1 MADGVLSRIPGLAG
15 YLSGQAND
23 QQMHMGQLQQMG
35 ALQGILAKQQA
46 AQQEQELKGT
56 LSRIAQQAGGD
67 PAKMG
72 PLLLQT
78 GHPKLMELG
87 KGMIPRTPN
96 PQFVNT
102 VDEQG
107 NPVQK
112 AVVPTPGMT
121 LPSQPRQAPNTVTE
135 LEKLMMLRD
144 RLKTEGKDVT
154 AVENAIRKQSETA
167 RQIVPP
173 VINVNAGGKP
183 KPPSGF
189 QWNATGDA
197 LEPIKGGPK
206 DPTINLTGGRESVY
220 VQRMM
225 MGANQAAKD
234 LSNVVQL
241 PLTAST
247 GLFGGRRQGAGLLDA
262 GKEVLANKA
271 TGQEAQA
278 YNAMATGFQRSLAQ
292 IESAGLMPSGSLTH
306 QMDAVLFK
314 EGDTNLTKM
323 HKLAQT
329 RQIVEAGM
337 EVIQANPRVSPSEK
351 EKIKSVLDSIR
362 KSVPFTHSDL
372 ISLQALQETN
382 PAATLKDVI
391 GKKPKWEIVR

>member
-1 MADGVLSRIPGLAG
+1 MDPVLSRIPGLAG

-23 QQMHMGQLQQMG
+23 QQMQMGQLQQMG
-35 ALQGILAKQQA
+35 ALQGILANAQKQQMQ
-46 AQQEQELKGT
+46 QQEMAEMGQLK
-56 LSRIAQQAGGD
+56 AVVQQAGGD
-67 PAKMG
+67 PAKAVQA
-72 PLLLQT
+72 L
-78 GHPKLMELG
+78 
-87 KGMIPRTPN
+87 IAS
-96 PQFVNT
+96 
-102 VDEQG
+102 G
-107 NPVQK
+107 NPR
-112 AVVPTPGMT
+112 AIA
-121 LPSQPRQAPNTVTE
+121 LA
-135 LEKLMMLRD
+135 EKLKGFMPKPAEPYTLAPGGQRRGSNNEIIAEAPFKPAKEQNPSNLARLMAERD
-144 RLKTEGKDVT
+144 ALPEGDPRR
-154 AVENAIRKQSETA
+154 ANYDNAIRKESEVA

-173 VINVNAGGKP
+173 VIRVDSGRP
-183 KPPSGF
+183 KAPSGF